1 MKKSYLI
8 LTAIVLL
15 SIGIF
20 LIIQSLE
27 MPVHTNEH
35 LYNEAISNVEQGNY
49 TEYDRVREAY
59 LTSKYDFEDYG
70 YTLTLLS
77 IPIFVIGI
85 VGFNRLKT
93 PSNRMWVLTIGLSAA
108 ILTNIGFVHFYLL
121 EISRDLYPLW
131 ADSPSPLMGV
141 PVLFVISF
149 IWVVANYNGTRKYY
163 ANSVRL
169 KSFRLDNLDYWY
181 ATLFSISLVITI
193 WSIFE
198 GAYSMVLSGI
208 FWIYFYACILLGKRE
223 AKIGI
228 ANLQKIISP
237 ASITDSGE

>member
-8 LTAIVLL
+8 LTAIILL

-20 LIIQSLE
+20 LIIQSTD
-27 MPVHTNEH
+27 MPAHTNEK
-35 LYNEAISNVEQGNY
+35 LYNEAISNVEQGDY
-49 TEYDRVREAY
+49 TEYDRVRETY

-70 YTLTLLS
+70 YTLTILS
-77 IPIFVIGI
+77 IPIFIIGI
-85 VGFNRLKT
+85 VGLNRFKT
-93 PSNRMWVLTIGLSAA
+93 PSNRIDVLTIGLLAA
-108 ILTNIGFVHFYLL
+108 LTTNIGSVHSYFLD
-121 EISRDLYPLW
+121 ESRDLYPLW
-131 ADSPSPLMGV
+131 PESPSPLMGV

-149 IWVVANYNGTRKYY
+149 IWVVANYAGTRKNY
-163 ANSVRL
+163 ANSVQFN
-169 KSFRLDNLDYWY
+169 SFRLDNLDYWY
-181 ATLFSISLVITI
+181 ATILSITAVITI

-208 FWIYFYACILLGKRE
+208 IWMYFYFCILLGKRE

-237 ASITDSGE
+237 NSITDLGE